1 MNLTKEKLIA
11 LWKNREQIFDNESNK
26 YIIERFGKNEELFSE
41 ILKDECKITYE
52 EESHAKINGEY
63 VTFNNKE
70 FPATNYFA
78 CKSNG
83 VTASGAYNGVIN
95 MRKRFP
101 HQYQQWID
109 DTACMLGGFDFSK
122 KDQGT
127 IPPMIEEFRIISNTI
142 TNGNDNG
149 SLLSSGQ
156 SRHPSSHFADNNYFF
171 NVFYTIQSIANDSFT
186 SGNTKLVLRWPN
198 DTYYNNE
205 VEAADSQK
213 KALECRF
220 PYKFF
225 YMWTHR
231 DSCIHLLSLMPYQE
245 LARCGDDCKHQDSGI
260 DMVFDMFAD
269 AGNAKG
275 WKTYSDKIANYIEP
289 DGTKREATF
298 MSDLSKLLSIIMI
311 QDQDMKNIQELLETG
326 NKAVILYGP
335 PGTGKTFQA
344 KNIVFQELGL
354 SCENGNQKEIDR
366 LLEDN
371 KFPKIGNTGTWTL
384 VQFHPNYTYEDFIGG
399 ISPKLSG
406 SDLSYQLKVGLFK
419 KFYDEAKQ
427 NDNKEKK
434 FIMIIDEIN
443 RADLSSVFG
452 ELMYALE
459 YRGESVSIPNFDEP
473 FVIPSNVYLIGT
485 MNSIDK
491 SLVTFDLALRRRFG
505 FFKLMPQ
512 LKAIEDMLSEYNI
525 EENNLSKFIERCTE
539 INNSI
544 SNKGNN
550 LQLGPEYQIGQ
561 AYFGKVKDFLT
572 KPKESDEKPI
582 TITILE
588 LEKLWT
594 YHLEPLLQE
603 YLGNRVEDNEI
614 KREIETIRIN
624 FTKPLI

>member
-11 LWKNREQIFDNESNK
+11 LWNNRTQIFKNETNR
-26 YIIERFGKNEELFSE
+26 YIIKRFENIENLFSE
-41 ILKDECKITYE
+41 ILKDGRKITFDDN
-52 EESHAKINGEY
+52 HQAKIDGAY
-63 VTFNNKE
+63 VKFSDDI
-70 FPATNYFA
+70 FPNTSYFS
-78 CKSNG
+78 CKKDE
-83 VTASGAYNGVIN
+83 VTEAGAYNGIN
-95 MRKRFP
+95 RMKKRFP
-101 HQYQQWID
+101 KDYRTLID
-109 DTACMLGGFDFSK
+109 NTACLLGGFAFLSEEESK
-122 KDQGT
+122 AEK

-142 TNGNDNG
+142 TSGNDKG

-171 NVFYTIQSIANDSFT
+171 NVFYTIQSIANDNFT
-186 SGNTKLVLRWPN
+186 PENTKLVLRWPN
-198 DTYYNNE
+198 DTYYNKE
-205 VEAADSQK
+205 EEAEESQK
-213 KALECRF
+213 RILEYRF

-260 DMVFDMFAD
+260 DMDFDMF
-269 AGNAKG
+269 AKG

-289 DGTKREATF
+289 DGTKREDNF

-371 KFPKIGNTGTWTL
+371 KFPKIGKTGTWAL

-419 KFYDEAKQ
+419 KFCDEAKK